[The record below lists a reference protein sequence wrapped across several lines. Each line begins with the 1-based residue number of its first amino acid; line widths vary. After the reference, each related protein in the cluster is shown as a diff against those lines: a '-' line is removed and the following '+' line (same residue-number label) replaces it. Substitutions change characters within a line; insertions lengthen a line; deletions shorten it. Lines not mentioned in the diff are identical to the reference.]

1 MIFDTHAHYDDD
13 AFDEDRDALLAGM
26 QEAGVEYI
34 VNIGASMAS
43 SERSLKLAKKYPFIY
58 AAVGVHPDEV
68 GELNEEKVES
78 FRNLHERTPY
88 NEWTDATNVSNETTL
103 EDIKE
108 GVEFAHKYGS
118 HVHVTCNMVLHDE
131 DFEGAEEYLRTLGEI
146 GVDAII
152 CQSMAFAA
160 ISKRVAPN
168 MEVHLSTQCSTLN
181 LKTIEFYKEIGVDR
195 IVLARELTLSEIEH
209 IVKHSPLPI
218 EVFIHGAMCMSYSGR
233 CMLSNH
239 MTLRDANRG
248 GCAQS
253 CRWKYHM
260 FDEGVEISPSDCLFS
275 MSSKDMMAA
284 EYLTRLMD
292 MGVASI
298 KIEGRMKTAYY
309 IATVVG
315 AYRRLIDE
323 YVSGKELNF
332 EDFKKELA
340 KAENRPASIGFYE
353 GLPKAKDHLYGVN
366 GAGVT
371 QEFIGYVLDYD
382 SEKQEAIIEV
392 KNHFTKGTLVEVF
405 GPSIYNESF
414 VIEEM
419 YDQKSGEVVEVAN
432 KPTQILRV
440 KIPFVVSQHDL
451 VRKVR
456 I

>member
-1 MIFDTHAHYDDD
+1 MSKYIELLSPAGDLERLKTAVRFGANAVYIGGKKFSLRSRASNFDIDDI
-13 AFDEDRDALLAGM
+13 R
-26 QEAGVEYI
+26 
-34 VNIGASMAS
+34 
-43 SERSLKLAKKYPFIY
+43 
-58 AAVGVHPDEV
+58 
-68 GELNEEKVES
+68 
-78 FRNLHERTPY
+78 
-88 NEWTDATNVSNETTL
+88 
-103 EDIKE
+103 E
-108 GVEFAHKYGS
+108 GVEFAHAHGS

-131 DFEGAEEYLRTLGEI
+131 DFDGAEEYLKTLGEI

-181 LKTIEFYKEIGVDR
+181 LKTIEFYKELGIDR
-195 IVLARELTLSEIEH
+195 IVLARELNLKEIEH

-260 FDEGVEISPSDCLFS
+260 YDGDTEISPSDCLFS

-284 EYLTRLMD
+284 EYLTRLID

-323 YVSGKELNF
+323 YVNGKELDF
-332 EDFKKELA
+332 DDFKKELA

-371 QEFIGYVLDYD
+371 QEFIGYVLGYD
-382 SEKQEAIIEV
+382 ETTKEAIIEV
-392 KNHFTKGTLVEVF
+392 KNHFTKDTLVEVF
-405 GPSIYNESF
+405 GPHIHNEKF
-414 VIEEM
+414 TIGEM
-419 YDQKSGEVVEVAN
+419 FDAKTNEVVEIAN
-432 KPTQILRV
+432 KPTQVLRV
-440 KIPFVVSQHDL
+440 KIPFKVEEHDL

-456 I
+456 L

>member
-1 MIFDTHAHYDDD
+1 MSKYIELLSPAGDLERLKTAVRFGANAVYIGGKKFSLRSRASNFD
-13 AFDEDRDALLAGM
+13 
-26 QEAGVEYI
+26 I
-34 VNIGASMAS
+34 
-43 SERSLKLAKKYPFIY
+43 
-58 AAVGVHPDEV
+58 
-68 GELNEEKVES
+68 
-78 FRNLHERTPY
+78 
-88 NEWTDATNVSNETTL
+88 
-103 EDIKE
+103 EDIRE
-108 GVEFAHKYGS
+108 GVEFAHTHGA

-152 CQSMAFAA
+152 CQSMTFAS

-181 LKTIEFYKEIGVDR
+181 LKTIEFYKELGIDR
-195 IVLARELTLSEIEH
+195 IVLARELTLKEIEH
-209 IVKHSPLPI
+209 IVANSPLPI

-260 FDEGVEISPSDCLFS
+260 YDEGKEISPSDCLFS

-284 EYLTRLMD
+284 EYLTKLID

-323 YVSGKELNF
+323 YVAGEELDF
-332 EDFKKELA
+332 DDFKKELA

-353 GLPKAKDHLYGVN
+353 GLPRAKDHLYGVN

-371 QEFIGYVLDYD
+371 QEFIGYVLGYD
-382 SEKQEAIIEV
+382 AIKKEAIVEV

-405 GPSIYNESF
+405 GPCIHNEQF
-414 VIEEM
+414 TIDEM
-419 YDQKSGEVVEVAN
+419 YDDKTYETVEIAN
-432 KPTQILRV
+432 KPMQILRM
-440 KIPFVVSQHDL
+440 KIPFEVHEHDL
-451 VRKVR
+451 IRKVR

>member
-1 MIFDTHAHYDDD
+1 MSKYIELLSPAGDLERLKTAVRFGANAVYIGGKKFSLRSRASNFDIDDI
-13 AFDEDRDALLAGM
+13 R
-26 QEAGVEYI
+26 
-34 VNIGASMAS
+34 
-43 SERSLKLAKKYPFIY
+43 
-58 AAVGVHPDEV
+58 
-68 GELNEEKVES
+68 
-78 FRNLHERTPY
+78 
-88 NEWTDATNVSNETTL
+88 
-103 EDIKE
+103 E
-108 GVEFAHKYGS
+108 GVEFAHAHGS

-160 ISKRVAPN
+160 ISKRVAPK

-181 LKTIEFYKEIGVDR
+181 LKTIEFYKELGIDR
-195 IVLARELTLSEIEH
+195 IVLARELNLTEIEH
-209 IVKHSPLPI
+209 IVKNSPLPI

-260 FDEGVEISPSDCLFS
+260 YDGEEEISPAECLFS

-309 IATVVG
+309 IAIVVG

-323 YVSGKELNF
+323 YASGKELDF
-332 EDFKKELA
+332 EEFKKELA
-340 KAENRPASIGFYE
+340 YAENRPASIGFYE
-353 GLPKAKDHLYGVN
+353 GLPKSKDHLYGVN
-366 GAGVT
+366 GAGVL
-371 QEFIGYVLDYD
+371 QEFVGYVLDYD
-382 SEKQEAIIEV
+382 EEHKQAVIEV
-392 KNHFTKGTLVEVF
+392 KNHFVSGAELEVF
-405 GPSIYNESF
+405 GPKLPATKFIANTL
-414 VIEEM
+414 IDEEG
-419 YDQKSGEVVEVAN
+419 SVVEVAN
-432 KPTQILRV
+432 KPTQILR
-440 KIPFVVSQHDL
+440 IPLEFKVSKHDL
-451 VRKVR
+451 IRKVR
-456 I
+456 N

>member
-1 MIFDTHAHYDDD
+1 MSKYIELLSPAGDLERLKTAVRFGANAVYIGGKKFSLRSRASNFD
-13 AFDEDRDALLAGM
+13 
-26 QEAGVEYI
+26 I
-34 VNIGASMAS
+34 
-43 SERSLKLAKKYPFIY
+43 
-58 AAVGVHPDEV
+58 
-68 GELNEEKVES
+68 
-78 FRNLHERTPY
+78 
-88 NEWTDATNVSNETTL
+88 
-103 EDIKE
+103 EDIRE
-108 GVEFAHKYGS
+108 GVEFAHAYGA

-181 LKTIEFYKEIGVDR
+181 LKTIEFYKELGIDR
-195 IVLARELTLSEIEH
+195 IVLARELTLEEIEH
-209 IVKHSPLPI
+209 IVKNSPLPI

-260 FDEGVEISPSDCLFS
+260 YDGEEEISPAECLFS

-284 EYLTRLMD
+284 EYLTRLID

-309 IATVVG
+309 IAIVVG

-323 YVSGKELNF
+323 YVEGKKLDF
-332 EDFKKELA
+332 EEFKRELA
-340 KAENRPASIGFYE
+340 YAENRPASIGFYA
-353 GLPKAKDHLYGVN
+353 GLPKSKDHLYGVN
-366 GAGVT
+366 GAGVL
-371 QEFIGYVLDYD
+371 QEFVGYVLGYD
-382 SEKQEAIIEV
+382 EEKCEAIIEV
-392 KNHFTKGTLVEVF
+392 KNHFVSGAELEVF
-405 GPSIYNESF
+405 GPKLPTTKF
-414 VIEEM
+414 VAKTLIDE
-419 YDQKSGEVVEVAN
+419 DGNVVDVAN
-432 KPTQILRV
+432 KPTQILR
-440 KIPFVVSQHDL
+440 IPMDFKVSKHDL
-451 VRKVR
+451 IRKVR
-456 I
+456 V